1 MKKVKLFFKRIFSF
15 VWRKN
20 ARKSENH
27 AILLIV
33 LCLLLSSCRT
43 KKLDIEKVK
52 FRQENE
58 FIRKMDSLF
67 SERIKRF
74 QEFTERQRTQ
84 ALTLSLESTRDNE
97 GNLKDFEYIHE
108 KDGKVVE
115 SVKVK
120 GAIIKGSIANNEHLE
135 TNTQVLETDKTTSAE
150 AEVRQ
155 RTISETTSKSKSKKV
170 RSFGFSFGIYVM
182 IAGALL
188 FGFGIYK
195 MRKQWKLM

>member
-1 MKKVKLFFKRIFSF
+1 MKIT
-15 VWRKN
+15 RKTQN
-20 ARKSENH
+20 L
-27 AILLIV
+27 AILMIAT
-33 LCLLLSSCRT
+33 CLLFSSCRI
-43 KKLDIEKVK
+43 KKLDIEKIK
-52 FRQENE
+52 SRQEKE

-84 ALTLSLESTRDNE
+84 ALTLSLESTRDKD

-120 GAIIKGSIANNEHLE
+120 GAVIKGSVANNEHLQ
-135 TNTQVLETDKTTSAE
+135 TNSQVLETDRSTSIKTKAH
-150 AEVRQ
+150 Q
-155 RTISETTSKSKSKKV
+155 KTISETTSNSKSKKV
-170 RSFGFSFGIYVM
+170 RSFGLSFGIYVM

>member
-1 MKKVKLFFKRIFSF
+1 MKIT
-15 VWRKN
+15 RKTQN
-20 ARKSENH
+20 L
-27 AILLIV
+27 AILMIAT
-33 LCLLLSSCRT
+33 CLLFSSCRI
-43 KKLDIEKVK
+43 KKLDIEKIK
-52 FRQENE
+52 SRQEKE

-84 ALTLSLESTRDNE
+84 VLTLSLESTRDKE

-120 GAIIKGSIANNEHLE
+120 GAIIKGSVANNEHLE
-135 TNTQVLETDKTTSAE
+135 TNTQLLEIARSTSIKTKAL
-150 AEVRQ
+150 Q
-155 RTISETTSKSKSKKV
+155 KTISETTSNSKSKKV
-170 RSFGFSFGIYVM
+170 RSFGLSFGIYVM
-182 IAGALL
+182 ISGALL

>member
-1 MKKVKLFFKRIFSF
+1 MKKILI
-15 VWRKN
+15 
-20 ARKSENH
+20 
-27 AILLIV
+27 ILL
-33 LCLLLSSCRT
+33 LLLGYATACRT
-43 KKLDIEKVK
+43 KKLDVEKIK
-52 FRQENE
+52 SRQENE

-120 GAIIKGSIANNEHLE
+120 GAVIKGSVANNEHLQ
-135 TNTQVLETDKTTSAE
+135 TNSQVLETDRSTSIKTK
-150 AEVRQ
+150 VHQ
-155 RTISETTSKSKSKKV
+155 KTISETTSKSKSKKV
-170 RSFGFSFGIYVM
+170 RSFGFSFAIYVM